1 MRTILPA
8 LLVALSFGV
17 LPTHAQVG
25 NQPGSGFHTVL
36 SSAMRYVMN
45 YEQQFALLVSD
56 EHYVQELLRPPN
68 PGDNLTRSNPG
79 GGMRAGG
86 SMNVQIMKS
95 DFMLVQLGMDG
106 EGWMPFRDTYEVKG
120 KPLRKREDRLV
131 KLFVDNDKQA
141 FEKAAR
147 LNEEST
153 KHNLGNV
160 ARTINIPTL
169 GMMLLHP
176 RVNERFEFTDGGE
189 ETINGRVLRKAV
201 YREAARPT
209 LIKTTRGRDLALNG
223 TIWIDPFTGTVVK
236 TEMNAAD
243 PAVRCQIIVNFRRDE
258 ALEMWVPEKMEEYYK
273 AALAVDDI
281 LATAT
286 YTNVRKYRRSDL
298 AGGIDDVDGT
308 HLVSRPTLP
317 GRSYGAALFSFEH
330 TGH

>member
-1 MRTILPA
+1 MRTSVFTLA
-8 LLVALSFGV
+8 VAISLGV
-17 LPTHAQVG
+17 IPTHGQVG

-45 YEQQFALLVSD
+45 YEQQFALMVSE
-56 EHYVQELLRPPN
+56 EHYLQELQRPPN
-68 PGDNLTRSNPG
+68 PGDNLSRANPG

-86 SMNVQIMKS
+86 AMNVQTIKS
-95 DFMLVQLGMDG
+95 DFLLVQLGMDG
-106 EGWMPFRDTYEVKG
+106 EGWMPFRDAFEVKG
-120 KPLRKREDRLV
+120 KKLRNRDERML
-131 KLFVDNDKQA
+131 KLFLDNDKQA

-147 LNEEST
+147 FNEAST
-153 KHNLGNV
+153 KHHLGNV

-189 ETINGRVLRKAV
+189 ETINGRVLRKAL

-209 LIKTTRGRDLALNG
+209 LIKTTRGRDLALTG
-223 TIWIDPFTGTVVK
+223 TIWIDPFSGAVVK
-236 TEMNAAD
+236 SEMNAAD
-243 PAVRCQIIVNFRRDE
+243 PAVRAQVVVTFRRDD
-258 ALEMWVPEKMEEYYK
+258 ALEMWVPDRMEEYYK

-298 AGGIDDVDGT
+298 E
-308 HLVSRPTLP
+308 R
-317 GRSYGAALFSFEH
+317 
-330 TGH
+330 

>member
-1 MRTILPA
+1 MRTRLPCRV
-8 LLVALSFGV
+8 LLPFGASGAGRASIRVTTAVLALSLGV
-17 LPTHAQVG
+17 ASSQAQVG

-45 YEQQFALLVSD
+45 YEQQFALLVSE
-56 EHYVQELLRPPN
+56 EHYVQELQRPPN
-68 PGDNLTRSNPG
+68 PGDNLSRSNPG

-86 SMNVQIMKS
+86 AMNIQNIKS
-95 DFMLVQLGMDG
+95 DFLLVQLGMDG
-106 EGWMPFRDTYEVKG
+106 EGWMPFRDAFEVKG
-120 KPLRKREDRLV
+120 KKLRNREERLL
-131 KLFVDNDKQA
+131 KLFLDNDKNA
-141 FEKAAR
+141 FDKAAR
-147 LNEEST
+147 FNEATT
-153 KHNLGNV
+153 KFHLGNV

-189 ETINGRVLRKAV
+189 ETIAGRVLRKAL
-201 YREAARPT
+201 YREMARPT

-223 TIWIDPFTGTVVK
+223 TIWIDPFSGAVLR

-243 PAVRCQIIVNFRRDE
+243 PAVRCQVTVTFRRDDG
-258 ALEMWVPEKMEEYYK
+258 LEMWVPEKMEEYYK

-298 AGGIDDVDGT
+298 E
-308 HLVSRPTLP
+308 R
-317 GRSYGAALFSFEH
+317 
-330 TGH
+330 

>member
-1 MRTILPA
+1 MRTTVFSFA
-8 LLVALSFGV
+8 LALAFGLVPVIG
-17 LPTHAQVG
+17 QVG

-45 YEQQFALLVSD
+45 YEQQFVLLISE
-56 EHYVQELLRPPN
+56 EHYAQELQRPPN
-68 PGDNLTRSNPG
+68 PGDNLSRSNPG

-86 SMNVQIMKS
+86 PMSIQTFKS
-95 DFMLVQLGMDG
+95 DFLLVQLGMDG
-106 EGWMPFRDTYEVKG
+106 EGWMPFRDTFEVKG
-120 KPLRKREDRLV
+120 KKLRERDNRLL
-131 KLFVDNDKQA
+131 KLFLENDRQS

-147 LNEEST
+147 FNEAST
-153 KHNLGNV
+153 KHHLGNV

-189 ETINGRVLRKAV
+189 DTIGGRVLRKAL

-209 LIKTTRGRDLALNG
+209 LIRTTRGRDLALTG
-223 TIWIDPFTGTVVK
+223 TIWIDPFNGAVVK

-243 PAVRCQIIVNFRRDE
+243 PAVRCQVTVTFRRDD

-273 AALAVDDI
+273 ASLAVDDI

-286 YTNVRKYRRSDL
+286 YTNTRRYRRSDL
-298 AGGIDDVDGT
+298 D
-308 HLVSRPTLP
+308 R
-317 GRSYGAALFSFEH
+317 
-330 TGH
+330 